1 MNLNSHFKGEK
12 LNIHMFYWILIL
24 VLIIIGLITTR
35 SYSNESLA
43 EQVAFGATLSGIIL
57 SVIAII
63 MTLIGESKSD
73 NTKDKLINLSDNLEE
88 IVSRVEKTTSNLEE
102 VLNINLDVRS
112 KLDNLGN
119 KISEISITKVDETTK
134 TIGDSKEF
142 TSEYIRV
149 FDSFCTQ
156 FYDNPEFISSSCF
169 ALIVAHKNSKKSF
182 EYNDLM
188 KKANELNIDLKY
200 SDTVWG
206 VLLAFTPGVYS
217 KKVATHILN
226 YSKKNFDI
234 NYDNILEKLIL

>member
-88 IVSRVEKTTSNLEE
+88 IVQRVEKTTIKLED
-102 VLNINLDVRS
+102 VVNINLDVKS
-112 KLDNLGN
+112 KIDTLGSQ
-119 KISEISITKVDETTK
+119 ISEISFTHVDTTQSVE
-134 TIGDSKEF
+134 DSKEIEN
-142 TSEYIRV
+142 EYISI
-149 FDSFCTQ
+149 FDKFCMG
-156 FYDNPEFISSSCF
+156 FRNNPAFVRSACF
-169 ALIVAHKNSKKSF
+169 ALILFHKNVGKPFSYDDF
-182 EYNDLM
+182 L
-188 KKANELNIDLKY
+188 KKADELNINLQY
-200 SDTVWG
+200 GQTVWG
-206 VLLAFTPGVYS
+206 VSLIFNPGIHNIELANY
-217 KKVATHILN
+217 ILN

-234 NYDNILEKLIL
+234 NYDKILEKLIL